1 MALLD
6 GFGIQP
12 SEDVG
17 ISDYSTRQWPGAEV
31 PVGSNIPP
39 IVDYYKMIGI
49 ASGNLVSWIVTGSP
63 DPTGTSYAGPG
74 VLDLATISVSDF
86 WQV

>member
-12 SEDVG
+12 TED
-17 ISDYSTRQWPGAEV
+17 IALSDYSTRQWSGAEV
-31 PVGSNIPP
+31 PVGSNAPL

-63 DPTGTSYAGPG
+63 DPTGASYGGPG